1 VSPFFRLEIEA
12 QGLATLTFDS
22 PGRSANVFT
31 REALRELASR
41 IEELREDSS
50 INGLVL
56 LSAKPKIFIAGAD
69 LDAIADVFEGS
80 EALEGARIG
89 QRLFGAWSALPF
101 PTVAAVRGACLG
113 GGTELALASDF
124 ILLSDRQDIR
134 IGLPEIRLG
143 IVPAWG
149 GCTRLPRRI
158 GLAAA
163 VDVILGGKML
173 RPRKAFDLGLADRL
187 LPDASFLREV
197 RRFAEN
203 ELARPARKGRRVDL
217 KELLLENNPFSR
229 RVLFDQA
236 RKRVLGRTRG
246 HYPAPLRAVEVIRVG
261 VEQGEGAG
269 LDAEARASA
278 ELAPTAICKNL
289 VRLFRLTE
297 EAKKRSSPD
306 GAEPRQVRSA
316 AVLGAGVMGGG
327 IAQIVADKADLPV
340 RLKDL
345 GVQPLAAGMR
355 HAGDLFAKQ
364 VRRRWLS
371 SSEASRKMGL
381 IRPSLDYSGFGA
393 TDLLIE
399 AVVENLEIKQ
409 RVFAEVAEK
418 VPRGTILA
426 TNTSSL
432 TVDSI
437 AQSLP
442 NPGQL
447 VGMHFFNPVDKMPL
461 VEVVVGERTS
471 PEAVSTATAFARRIG
486 KTPVVVQDGPGF
498 LVNRLLAFS
507 LAEAMWLLDEGHSI
521 ADLDRAA
528 TAWGMPM
535 GPIALADEVGID
547 VAVEVAHVLEKAFPN
562 RLGFPPWMD
571 RLPEDSR
578 LGAKARRGFYSYRN
592 GQRTEPDR
600 AVYSLLGLRPTG
612 INPDPSR
619 TVDRLLLPMVNEA
632 ARCLDE
638 RIVRDARQ
646 LDLAMI
652 LGTGFPPF
660 RGGLCRWADEQGVVD
675 LRIGMERWAAK
686 LGDRFR
692 PSAAFE
698 RVVEARGFYRLFG

>member
-1 VSPFFRLEIEA
+1 M
-12 QGLATLTFDS
+12 Q
-22 PGRSANVFT
+22 
-31 REALRELASR
+31 ELACR

-50 INGLVL
+50 TRCLVL

-69 LDAIADVFEGS
+69 LDAIAGVFEGS
-80 EALEGARIG
+80 EALEGARMG

-187 LPDASFLREV
+187 LPDPSFPREV
-197 RRFAEN
+197 RRFAEQ
-203 ELARPARKGRRVDL
+203 ELMHKTRKGRRADL
-217 KELLLENNPFSR
+217 KELLLEKNPFGR
-229 RVLFDQA
+229 KVLFDQA
-236 RKRVLGRTRG
+236 RKQVLKRTRG

-261 VEQGEGAG
+261 VEQGEKAG

-289 VRLFRLTE
+289 VHLFRLTE
-297 EAKKRSSPD
+297 EAKKRGSPE
-306 GAEPRQVRSA
+306 GAEPRQVRLA

-327 IAQIVADKADLPV
+327 IAQIIVDKADLPV

-345 GVQPLAAGMR
+345 AAEPLAAGMR
-355 HAGDLFAKQ
+355 HAGSLFAKQ
-364 VRRRWLS
+364 VKRRWLS
-371 SSEASRKMGL
+371 SAEASRKMGL

-418 VPRGTILA
+418 VPRGAILA

-432 TVDSI
+432 SIDSI
-437 AQSLP
+437 AQSMP
-442 NPGQL
+442 NPGRL

-486 KTPVVVQDGPGF
+486 KTPVVVKNGPGF

-507 LAEAMWLLDEGHSI
+507 LAEAMWLLDEGHTI

-535 GPIALADEVGID
+535 GPIALTDEVGID
-547 VAVEVAHVLEKAFPN
+547 VAVKVARVLEEAIPN
-562 RLGFPPWMD
+562 RLRYPQWMD
-571 RLPEDSR
+571 RLPEDGR
-578 LGAKARRGFYSYRN
+578 LGAKVQRGFYSYRN
-592 GQRTEPDR
+592 GRRTEPDR
-600 AVYSLLGLRPTG
+600 AVYSLLELRPTAV
-612 INPDPSR
+612 NPDPSR
-619 TVDRLLLPMVNEA
+619 IVDRLLLPMVNEA

-638 RIVRDARQ
+638 RIVSDAGQ

-660 RGGLCRWADEQGVVD
+660 RGGLCRWADEQGVAD
-675 LRIGMERWAAK
+675 LQIGMERWAAK

-698 RVVEARGFYRLFG
+698 RVVEARGFYGLYS